1 LAPKLDHKRVV
12 QTIGLSNQLPL
23 IQQYLQHVQREN
35 NSVVNEAL
43 NSLYVEEENYE
54 ALRESIQ
61 DFDAFDQIALAQ
73 QLQKHDLLEFRRIAA
88 SLYKRNQRWTTS
100 INLSKQDGL
109 WQDAMETA
117 AASSDG
123 KLAEELLRFFVET
136 KDCPRSCFAACLY
149 TCYTLIHPDIV
160 LELSWRYGLN
170 EFCMPYMVQTFRSF
184 SDRLDRMQ
192 RKIDASEQHVEEQ
205 KQKEQ
210 TKQQQEV
217 AATANALLNPLNG
230 PLAITYAPNQ
240 TYNLQPNMPNMPPMA
255 FSMGNPIP
263 TIPTMPTMPSGFGGY
278 NI

>member
-1 LAPKLDHKRVV
+1 M
-12 QTIGLSNQLPL
+12 QLLMKHL
-23 IQQYLQHVQREN
+23 IHCMLKK
-35 NSVVNEAL
+35 
-43 NSLYVEEENYE
+43 NYE

-73 QLQKHDLLEFRRIAA
+73 QLQKHELLEFRRIAA

-100 INLSKQDGL
+100 MALSKQDGL

-117 AASSDG
+117 AISNDG
-123 KLAEELLRFFVET
+123 KLGEELLRFFVEN

-149 TCYTLIHPDIV
+149 TCYSLIHPDVV
-160 LELSWRYGLN
+160 LELSWRHGLN

-192 RKIDASEQHVEEQ
+192 HKIDASEQHVEEQ

-210 TKQQQEV
+210 HKQQQEV
-217 AATANALLNPLNG
+217 AATANAMLNPLANG

-240 TYNLQPNMPNMPPMA
+240 AVNPYQVPMQGMSQGMPQMQPM
-255 FSMGNPIP
+255 
-263 TIPTMPTMPSGFGGY
+263 GFGMQPPIQPMQGFG
-278 NI
+278 NFGM

>member
-1 LAPKLDHKRVV
+1 
-12 QTIGLSNQLPL
+12 
-23 IQQYLQHVQREN
+23 
-35 NSVVNEAL
+35 
-43 NSLYVEEENYE
+43 
-54 ALRESIQ
+54 
-61 DFDAFDQIALAQ
+61 
-73 QLQKHDLLEFRRIAA
+73 
-88 SLYKRNQRWTTS
+88 
-100 INLSKQDGL
+100 
-109 WQDAMETA
+109 META

-255 FSMGNPIP
+255 FGMGNPIP